1 MDSAMEH
8 ELTRS
13 LGKQKGDQMKSKMR
27 TLKQRSTILM
37 VGIAG
42 LILFLV
48 TPAASAQYQ
57 EKEDKNYGN
66 TPDKQVPYAN
76 YQDAYK
82 KHFVEPLEF
91 TGAGREKPEPKGLK
105 EVRIGVLAPL
115 EGNVLVPQ
123 GIQLLQGAT
132 LAMEEANKRG
142 GYKGIPFKIL
152 AHNDVGLWGAAANEI
167 VKMGDEGVW
176 TILGTIDDI
185 NSHVGIRVALKLEI
199 PWMNTSDPD
208 PTFTETNIPWVM
220 RCISDDRQSSYALV
234 DYIYREKELERV
246 AVLRANNRYGRVGV
260 MEFRDAALRA
270 EHPIVL
276 EVRYEDGETN
286 FDTQLERINNSKP
299 DAVVLWG
306 NALEM
311 GLILNRMRELGMNY
325 PVFVSDRGVNP
336 LFVETAGKNANGVVT
351 TCQYNPKGDNPKL
364 KTFQKNYK
372 QRFGQEADVF
382 AAHAYDGM
390 NMTISAIQ
398 KVGLNRYLIRD
409 ELLGLKKYDGVTG
422 EILFDASWN
431 DIGRI
436 FMAEI
441 KDGDFIF
448 SPAVWKYE

>member
-1 MDSAMEH
+1 MK
-8 ELTRS
+8 TRKRINLALL
-13 LGKQKGDQMKSKMR
+13 LGISV
-27 TLKQRSTILM
+27 S
-37 VGIAG
+37 
-42 LILFLV
+42 FLCM
-48 TPAASAQYQ
+48 TSQQLSAQYK
-57 EKEDKNYGN
+57 EKEDTNYGN

-76 YQDAYK
+76 YQEAYK
-82 KHFVEPLEF
+82 QHFIESQDF
-91 TGAGREKPEPKGLK
+91 TGAGREKAEPRGLT

-132 LAMEEANKRG
+132 LAMEEANAKG

-152 AHNDVGLWGAAANEI
+152 PHNDVGLWGAAANEI

-176 TILGTIDDI
+176 AILGTIDDI

-234 DYIYREKELERV
+234 DYIYREKELSRV

-270 EHPIVL
+270 GHPIVL
-276 EVRYEDGETN
+276 EVRYEDGETD
-286 FDTQLERINNSKP
+286 FDTQLERIENSNP

-311 GLILNRMRELGMNY
+311 GLILNRMRELGMDY
-325 PVFVSDRGVNP
+325 PVFTSDRGVNP
-336 LFVETAGKNANGVVT
+336 LFIETAGENANGIVT
-351 TCQYNPKGDNPKL
+351 TCQYNPKADIPEL
-364 KTFQKNYK
+364 KAFQEKYRK
-372 QRFGQEADVF
+372 RFGQEPDVF

-390 NMTISAIQ
+390 NITIDAIN

-409 ELLGLKKYDGVTG
+409 VFTDMKEYDGITG
-422 EILFDASWN
+422 EIIFDATWN
-431 DIGRI
+431 DVGRI
-436 FMAEI
+436 FLAEI
-441 KDGDFIF
+441 KDGEYLF
-448 SPAVWKYE
+448 SPAVWKFD

>member
-1 MDSAMEH
+1 
-8 ELTRS
+8 
-13 LGKQKGDQMKSKMR
+13 MKI
-27 TLKQRSTILM
+27 LKQVQLGLLI
-37 VGIAG
+37 GIAG
-42 LILFLV
+42 IFMFQ
-48 TPAASAQYQ
+48 TQSAEAQYQ

-66 TPDKQVPYAN
+66 TPDKQVPYGN
-76 YQDAYK
+76 YQEAYK
-82 KHFVEPLEF
+82 KHFLEEQAF

-132 LAMEEANKRG
+132 LAMEEANARG
-142 GYKGIPFKIL
+142 GYKGTPFKIL

-176 TILGTIDDI
+176 AILGTIDDI

-208 PTFTETNIPWVM
+208 PTFTETNIPWVV
-220 RCISDDRQSSYALV
+220 RCIADDRQSSYALV
-234 DYIYREKELERV
+234 EHIYKEKGLKRV

-260 MEFRDAALRA
+260 MEFRDAALRVGN
-270 EHPIVL
+270 PIVL
-276 EVRYEDGETN
+276 EVRYEDGETD
-286 FDTQLERINNSKP
+286 FDAQLERMENSNP

-311 GLILNRMRELGMNY
+311 GLILNRMRELGMDY

-336 LFVETAGKNANGVVT
+336 LFVETAGKNANGVMT
-351 TCQYNPKGDNPKL
+351 TCQYNPEANIPEL

-372 QRFGQEADVF
+372 ARFGQEPDVF
-382 AAHAYDGM
+382 AAHSYDGM
-390 NMTISAIQ
+390 NMVIDAIN
-398 KVGLNRYLIRD
+398 KVGLNKALIRD
-409 ELLGLKKYDGVTG
+409 ELVGLKKYNGITG
-422 EILFDASWN
+422 EIIFDATWN

-441 KDGDFIF
+441 KDGDFVF